1 MASESQK
8 LTQTYSSPKKTD
20 KEDPTSLSA
29 RISAAV
35 AVVLGIMGSSEGGRS
50 PAEVSMADRIRRWRA
65 TELAGLAVVY
75 TVVTL
80 VEACF
85 SEYEQFVPEV
95 SQISLRL
102 LGGDDGEDNLG

>member
-1 MASESQK
+1 MASESQR
-8 LTQTYSSPKKTD
+8 LTQQTHSSTKKTD
-20 KEDPTSLSA
+20 KEEPASPFA

-35 AVVLGIMGSSEGGRS
+35 AIVLGIMGSSEGGRS

-65 TELAGLAVVY
+65 TELAGLAVAF

-85 SEYEQFVPEV
+85 SENEQFVPPV
-95 SQISLRL
+95 S
-102 LGGDDGEDNLG
+102 